1 MNAQLALR
9 PITGLLAVLLLGA
22 VLAVP
27 ASVQAEEP
35 TLDEIE
41 MALEP
46 PILVTS
52 AVLSPEDSEWLSRA
66 EKYFAAIDS
75 IRASFFQS
83 SPEGGTADGVFYLRR
98 PGRLRI
104 EYLPPTPILIVGDGL
119 FLHFHDTELGQVSD
133 WPIFDT
139 PLGALSSDDVSFKD
153 DLIVTH
159 FRRRSGAMAIT
170 LVKREDPGLGSFTLY
185 FSEAPMELKQW
196 TVIDAQGLETNVAL
210 FNVETNID
218 LANSLFVFADP
229 REKLSKR

>member
-1 MNAQLALR
+1 MNAHISLR
-9 PITGLLAVLLLGA
+9 PIAGLLALLLFFA
-22 VLAVP
+22 AA
-27 ASVQAEEP
+27 ASAPVQAEEP
-35 TLDEIE
+35 SPDEIE
-41 MALEP
+41 MALES
-46 PILVTS
+46 PILVMP

-83 SPEGGTADGVFYLRR
+83 SPEGGTAEGVFYLRR

-104 EYLPPTPILIVGDGL
+104 EYLPPTPILIVGDGV

-139 PLGALSSDDVSFKD
+139 PLGALSSDDVNFND

-196 TVIDAQGLETNVAL
+196 TVIDAQGLETNVTL
-210 FNVETNID
+210 FNAETNID
-218 LANSLFVFADP
+218 LANSLFVFDDP
-229 REKLSKR
+229 REKSAGR

>member
-1 MNAQLALR
+1 MNAYISLR
-9 PITGLLAVLLLGA
+9 PIAGLLALLLLFA
-22 VLAVP
+22 AA
-27 ASVQAEEP
+27 ASAPVQAEEP
-35 TLDEIE
+35 SPDEIE
-41 MALEP
+41 MALES
-46 PILVTS
+46 PILVTP

-83 SPEGGTADGVFYLRR
+83 SPEGGTAEGVFYLRR

-104 EYLPPTPILIVGDGL
+104 EYLPPMPILIVGDGV
-119 FLHFHDTELGQVSD
+119 FLHFYDTELGQVSD

-139 PLGALSSDDVSFKD
+139 PLGALSSDDVSFND

-170 LVKREDPGLGSFTLY
+170 LVKREDPGLGSLTLY

-196 TVIDAQGLETNVAL
+196 TVIDAQGLETNVTL
-210 FNVETNID
+210 FNAETNID
-218 LANSLFVFADP
+218 LANSLFVFDDP
-229 REKLSKR
+229 REKSAGR

>member
-1 MNAQLALR
+1 MNTHISLR
-9 PITGLLAVLLLGA
+9 PIAGLLALLLLFAAA
-22 VLAVP
+22 VS

-35 TLDEIE
+35 SPDEIE
-41 MALEP
+41 MALES
-46 PILVTS
+46 PILVMP

-83 SPEGGTADGVFYLRR
+83 SPEGGTAEGVFYLRR

-104 EYLPPTPILIVGDGL
+104 EYLPPTPILIVGDGV
-119 FLHFHDTELGQVSD
+119 FLHFYDTELGQVSD

-139 PLGALSSDDVSFKD
+139 PLGALSSDDVSFND

-159 FRRRSGAMAIT
+159 FHRRSGAMAIT
-170 LVKREDPGLGSFTLY
+170 LVKREDPGLGSLTLY

-196 TVIDAQGLETNVAL
+196 TVIDAQGLETNVTL
-210 FNVETNID
+210 FNAETNID
-218 LANSLFVFADP
+218 LANSLFVFDDP
-229 REKLSKR
+229 REKSAGR

>member
-1 MNAQLALR
+1 MNAYISLR
-9 PITGLLAVLLLGA
+9 PIAGLLALLLLFA
-22 VLAVP
+22 AA
-27 ASVQAEEP
+27 ASAPVQAEEP
-35 TLDEIE
+35 SPDEIE
-41 MALEP
+41 MALES
-46 PILVTS
+46 PILVMP

-83 SPEGGTADGVFYLRR
+83 SPEGGTAEGVFYLRR

-104 EYLPPTPILIVGDGL
+104 EYLPPTPILIVGDGV

-139 PLGALSSDDVSFKD
+139 PLGALSSDDVNFND

-170 LVKREDPGLGSFTLY
+170 LVKREDPGLGSLTLY

-196 TVIDAQGLETNVAL
+196 TVIDAQGLETNVTL
-210 FNVETNID
+210 FNAETNID
-218 LANSLFVFADP
+218 LANSLFVFDDP
-229 REKLSKR
+229 REKSAGR

>member
-1 MNAQLALR
+1 MNTHISLR
-9 PITGLLAVLLLGA
+9 PIAGLLALLLLFA
-22 VLAVP
+22 AA
-27 ASVQAEEP
+27 ASAPVQAEEP
-35 TLDEIE
+35 SPDEIE
-41 MALEP
+41 MALES
-46 PILVTS
+46 PILVTP

-83 SPEGGTADGVFYLRR
+83 SPEGGTAEGVFYLRR

-104 EYLPPTPILIVGDGL
+104 EYLPPMPILIVGDGV
-119 FLHFHDTELGQVSD
+119 FLHFYDTELGQVSD

-139 PLGALSSDDVSFKD
+139 PLGALSSDDVSFND

-170 LVKREDPGLGSFTLY
+170 LVKREDPGLGSLTLY

-196 TVIDAQGLETNVAL
+196 TVIDAQGLETNVTL
-210 FNVETNID
+210 FNAETNID
-218 LANSLFVFADP
+218 LANSLFVFDDP
-229 REKLSKR
+229 REKSAGR